1 MKYAR
6 ILCVD
11 DEPKVLEG
19 LERIL
24 HRKCVTL
31 TATSGAEALRILAG
45 PEHIEVI
52 VSDMRM
58 PEMNGATLLAEFRK
72 RSPDTVRLLLTG
84 QADVESAIHAVNE
97 GQVFRFLTKPCPA
110 PQFLDA
116 VSAAVERHRHSATER
131 VLFEQTVMGSV
142 RALTEVIAL
151 VHPGTLGSTSRQ
163 LERARKI
170 ASFLQ
175 VGNAWHVEVATILSH
190 VGYVVL
196 PNDLLARAAPGT
208 LGTSA
213 EPGMLTRVPLVLAR
227 VLSGIPRLDLAQF
240 ALKYQ
245 HRPFSSGEPGPQRD
259 EIPVGARILKV
270 LADLAEEETHGKST
284 ATALANLAASPGKY
298 DPVVLEAV
306 AAVCAPRSAGERSEA
321 ETRPHGGAGVG
332 T

>member
-31 TATSGAEALRILAG
+31 TATSGEEALRILAG

-116 VSAAVERHRHSATER
+116 VSAAVERHRHRAGLDGGDR
-131 VLFEQTVMGSV
+131 VGSS
-142 RALTEVIAL
+142 RN
-151 VHPGTLGSTSRQ
+151 LG
-163 LERARKI
+163 
-170 ASFLQ
+170 
-175 VGNAWHVEVATILSH
+175 
-190 VGYVVL
+190 
-196 PNDLLARAAPGT
+196 
-208 LGTSA
+208 
-213 EPGMLTRVPLVLAR
+213 
-227 VLSGIPRLDLAQF
+227 LDLATTR
-240 ALKYQ
+240 A
-245 HRPFSSGEPGPQRD
+245 
-259 EIPVGARILKV
+259 
-270 LADLAEEETHGKST
+270 
-284 ATALANLAASPGKY
+284 
-298 DPVVLEAV
+298 
-306 AAVCAPRSAGERSEA
+306 RSEDCLV
-321 ETRPHGGAGVG
+321 PPGG
-332 T
+332 